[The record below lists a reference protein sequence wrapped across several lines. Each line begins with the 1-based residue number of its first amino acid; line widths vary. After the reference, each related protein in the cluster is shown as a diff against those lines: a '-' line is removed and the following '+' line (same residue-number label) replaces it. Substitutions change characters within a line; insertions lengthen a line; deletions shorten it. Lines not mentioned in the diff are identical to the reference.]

1 MLRATA
7 VPQMT
12 QQMIIQHKRAGKPHI
27 LWELTQLCQKLDT
40 ANSSKDMGPSYSWVR
55 SLMAPPSA
63 QVEESQYGKHRETKE
78 YLYVT

>member
-40 ANSSKDMGPSYSWVR
+40 ANSNKDMGQSYSRVR
-55 SLMAPPSA
+55 SLIAPPAA
-63 QVEESQYGKHRETKE
+63 QVEESQYERH
-78 YLYVT
+78 